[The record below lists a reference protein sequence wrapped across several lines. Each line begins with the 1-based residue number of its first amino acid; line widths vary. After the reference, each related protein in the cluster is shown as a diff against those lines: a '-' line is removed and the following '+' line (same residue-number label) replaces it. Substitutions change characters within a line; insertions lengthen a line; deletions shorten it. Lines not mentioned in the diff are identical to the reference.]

1 MISPRD
7 SSALL
12 TSPET
17 KGESEQ
23 GRLEERLRKKW
34 RKPELAKLEAEAAE
48 GVGIQPGDDGTTYL
62 YSV

>member
-7 SSALL
+7 NSALL
-12 TSPET
+12 TPPET

-23 GRLEERLRKKW
+23 GRLEKRPKKKW

-48 GVGIQPGDDGTTYL
+48 GIGIQPGDDGITFP